1 MPAVV
6 KTIAETTQAITRPVV
21 LGAIELLKQYTGIK
35 KEVQVQVFT
44 NSNAAAT
51 PGSQLD
57 GGNGDAVRFDSHEK
71 VKVDYTEEYDDTDA
85 LTAPTNWRDNV
96 PVFLD
101 EALQIFIRPVY
112 VKATVNLRVEYRCP
126 NEAAAQRWISEIRTY
141 VSMERAELPMELEYS
156 YQIPMAYM
164 VILAHLHDLRER
176 TAGYGQEYVEY
187 LREKFDDRV
196 TVEKTNAEKGHQF
209 SVQERQGGIL
219 GWFDFSMVPQ
229 AERNDSNGTW
239 TASFGF
245 TFTYDK
251 PISMMLNYPV
261 VVHNQVVDK
270 KYRKDPTPYTLTEKR
285 LMNISRRA
293 YESLPFTRPKVFEH
307 PIGGFVV
314 PSFDD
319 WNPRTFDAHTTS
331 VFTTLVIVDSEDP
344 YQVTNLRDMGRWAI
358 NPILLEWVIANRK
371 SVFKKNMSPFV
382 IEVYTGDDR
391 WTPEALYLD
400 ESLNLRT
407 VTPLDER
414 KVHHLRF
421 AMVSDLTVLSEPYAR
436 SLCLSGKVAIEVLRI
451 IDPTLEARGFIPRL
465 RGGKMVAP
473 LDWYEAVKA
482 IGTTDPTWKT
492 RPEYRRMTV
501 GQFIFYT
508 GDHNAN
514 I

>member
-44 NSNAAAT
+44 NSNASAT
-51 PGSQLD
+51 PGSTLD
-57 GGNGDAVRFDSHEK
+57 GGNGDNVRFDAHEK

-101 EALQIFIRPVY
+101 EPLQIFLRPVY

-164 VILAHLHDLRER
+164 VILAHLHDLRES
-176 TAGYGQEYVEY
+176 TAGYNQSYVDY

-219 GWFDFSMVPQ
+219 GWFDFTMVPQ

-261 VVHNQVVDK
+261 VVHNRVVDA

-319 WNPRTFDAHTTS
+319 WNPRSFDPHTTS
-331 VFTTLVIVDSEDP
+331 VFTTLVIVDSDDP
-344 YQVTNLRDMGRWAI
+344 YQVTNLRDMGRWEI
-358 NPILLEWVIANRK
+358 NPILLEWTIANRK

-382 IEVYTGDDR
+382 IELYTGNDR
-391 WTPEALYLD
+391 WTHEALYLD

-421 AMVSDLTVLSEPYAR
+421 AMVSDLSVLSEPYAKA
-436 SLCLSGKVAIEVLRI
+436 LCLSGKVAQEVLRI
-451 IDPTLEARGFIPRL
+451 VDPTLEARGYMPRL

-473 LDWYEAVKA
+473 LDWYAAVKA

-501 GQFIFYT
+501 GQFIFYI
-508 GDHNAN
+508 GDRNAN